1 MNFQILRD
9 IVAAR
14 GKSLAFLAF
23 LLLLA
28 TAVQLYLS
36 LWQRPALEK
45 AQVEWFARRDAIA
58 RGEAVGDASRY
69 HNGMRDLAE
78 FQKRLV
84 PKERFPA
91 LMSQIYDSA
100 KKNSLSLKGVSYKPG
115 KLKDQKQ
122 IATYGV
128 SFTVSGHYGS
138 VKSFIADLL
147 RYNELITVDSIAL
160 GSQSQTEEMVN
171 LRVQTTVYM
180 KTEGA

>member
-1 MNFQILRD
+1 MNYQILRD
-9 IVAAR
+9 IIAAR
-14 GKSLAFLAF
+14 GRTLAFLAF

-45 AQVEWFARRDAIA
+45 VQMEWFAKRDAIA
-58 RGEAVGDASRY
+58 KGETLGDATRY

-91 LMSQIYDSA
+91 LMSQLYDSA
-100 KKNSLSLKGVSYKPG
+100 RNNSLSLKGVTYKPG
-115 KLKDQKQ
+115 MVKGEKQ
-122 IATYGV
+122 IVTYGV
-128 SFTVSGHYGS
+128 SFTVSGSYAS
-138 VKSFIADLL
+138 VKKFIADLL
-147 RYNELITVDSIAL
+147 RYKELVTVDSIAL
-160 GSQSQTEEMVN
+160 GNQSSTEETVN
-171 LRVQTTVYM
+171 LRVQTTVYL